1 MESKEYCG
9 ISVKELSK
17 NDAVTQKIIG
27 LLSLLSKPD
36 AFRVFILAGDGIRSQ
51 VDTPP
56 KIGLTKKQYY
66 SRLEQLVRAGLL
78 TKNEGVY
85 RQTTFGTIICCNYL
99 LKLGI
104 EIMNSRYMEMIDV
117 IQYSSKIN
125 KEEIGMISSKI
136 RGSMFENVK

>member
-9 ISVKELSK
+9 ISAKEFSK
-17 NDAVTQKIIG
+17 NDTVTQKIIG

-36 AFRVFILAGDGIRSQ
+36 AFRVFILAGGGIRSQ
-51 VDTPP
+51 VDTPS

-66 SRLEQLVRAGLL
+66 SRLEQLVGAGLL
-78 TKNEGVY
+78 TKNDGVY

-104 EIMNSRYMEMIDV
+104 EIMNSKYMEMVDV
-117 IQYSSKIN
+117 IQHSSKIS

-136 RGSMFENVK
+136 REDMFENVK